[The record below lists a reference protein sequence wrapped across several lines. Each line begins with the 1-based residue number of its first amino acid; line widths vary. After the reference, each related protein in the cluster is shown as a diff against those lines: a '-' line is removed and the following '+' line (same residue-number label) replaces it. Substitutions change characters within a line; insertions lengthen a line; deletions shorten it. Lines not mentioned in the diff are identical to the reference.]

1 MRYFARISYRG
12 TRYFGWQ
19 RQPAQVSVQEV
30 IEEKMSLMLRTSLEI
45 TGCGRTDTGVHAK
58 NYYFH
63 FDYPGPLPESLAHRL
78 DRFLPEDIAVHEI
91 IPVHETA
98 HARFD
103 ALSRTYQYFMG
114 RYKDPFHKD
123 VRWHF
128 HGLDSLDLNA
138 MQEAANALKDY
149 DSYGPFCKSH
159 SSAKT
164 MLCRLDDAYWASD
177 QEGLVFTITA
187 DRFLRGMVRLIVG
200 MCVSVGMGK
209 MTLDDLHRCMD
220 AQIPLPHAYA
230 VPAEGLFLCSIRYAY
245 LETI

>member
-19 RQPAQVSVQEV
+19 RQPSQLSVQEV
-30 IEEKMSLMLRTSLEI
+30 LEGKMSLMLRTSLEI

-63 FDYPGPLPESLAHRL
+63 FDYPESLPDNFAHRL
-78 DRFLPEDIAVHEI
+78 DRFLPEDITVHEI

-103 ALSRTYQYFMG
+103 AQSRTYQYFIG
-114 RYKDPFHKD
+114 RHKDPFHYH

-128 HGLDSLDLNA
+128 HGLDSLDIDA
-138 MQEAANALKDY
+138 MQEAARTLKGY
-149 DSYGPFCKSH
+149 DSFGPFCKSH

-164 MLCRLDDAYWASD
+164 MLCRLDDAHWAKD

-200 MCVSVGMGK
+200 MCMSVGMGK
-209 MTLDDLHRCMD
+209 MTLDDLRRSMD
-220 AQIPLPHAYA
+220 AQNPLPYAYA

-245 LETI
+245 LEGQ